1 MMGKGGSMESAPIR
15 AAEFFAGIGLVRTA
29 LERVKGAQVQVVWA
43 NDIKQAK
50 YDAYAAN
57 FPDAEDH
64 FVVLDI
70 RKLEPPDLPT
80 GIELATSSFPCIDLS
95 LAGNRRGL
103 VGEQSGMF
111 WEFAQIIE
119 SMSPRPSVILL
130 ENVHGFATSHGGKD
144 LADALHRLSGLD
156 YSLDVLAIDA
166 RHFVPQSRPRMF
178 IVGIQKDKLPAQAR
192 QAVPPVT
199 DARPAWVQAVHEKCR
214 QTLDMHYID
223 LPALP
228 EGPHDLDGFVETDVS
243 PELWWGED
251 RVEAFVQSLSYVQR
265 SRFEALLA
273 ADAITYRTAYRRTR
287 LGISTWELRKD
298 GIAGCLRTT
307 GGGSS
312 KQALVRLGRGSKSI
326 RWMTPREY
334 ANLMGA
340 HDYKLIVGTPNQQ
353 LFGFGDAVVV
363 DVIEWIGNHYLRPVL
378 RPDSSSTRE

>member
-1 MMGKGGSMESAPIR
+1 MDSAPVR

-29 LERVKGAQVQVVWA
+29 LERVKGAQIQVVWA

-64 FVVLDI
+64 FVVRDI
-70 RKLEPPDLPT
+70 RRIEASDLPT

-111 WEFAQIIE
+111 WEFAKIVE
-119 SMSPRPSVILL
+119 GMSPRPSVILL

-144 LADALHRLSGLD
+144 LEDALASLSKLS

-178 IVGIQKDKLPAQAR
+178 IVGIQQDKLPSQALHD
-192 QAVPPVT
+192 VPPLSDV
-199 DARPAWVQAVHEKCR
+199 RPAWVRAIHEKHR
-214 QTLDMHYID
+214 QTLGMHYID

-228 EGPHDLDGFVETDVS
+228 EGPRDLDGFVETDVAGD
-243 PELWWGED
+243 LWWDED
-251 RVEAFVQSLSYVQR
+251 RVDAFVRSLSDVQKA
-265 SRFEALLA
+265 RFEALLA
-273 ADAITYRTAYRRTR
+273 GDTISYRTAYRRTR
-287 LGISTWELRKD
+287 QGVSVWELRKD

-312 KQALVRLGRGSKSI
+312 KQALVRLGRGSKAI

-340 HDYKLIVGTPNQQ
+340 HEYKLLAGTPNQQ

-363 DVIEWIGNHYLRPVL
+363 DVIEWIGNKYLLPVL
-378 RPDSSSTRE
+378 RPAGAE

>member
-1 MMGKGGSMESAPIR
+1 MESAPIR

-50 YDAYAAN
+50 FDAYAAN

-64 FVVLDI
+64 FIVRDI
-70 RKLEPPDLPT
+70 QKLKKAELPPEV
-80 GIELATSSFPCIDLS
+80 ELATSSFPCIDLS

-111 WEFAQIIE
+111 WEFAKIVKG
-119 SMSPRPSVILL
+119 MSPRPRVILL
-130 ENVHGFATSHGGKD
+130 ENVHGFATSHKGED
-144 LADALHRLSGLD
+144 LRAALACLSKLG

-178 IVGIQKDKLPAQAR
+178 IIGIQKDKLPSQAR
-192 QAVPPVT
+192 QDVPPIT
-199 DARPAWVQAVHEKCR
+199 DVRPPWVQAVHEKHR
-214 QTLDMHYID
+214 QALDMHYID
-223 LPALP
+223 LPTLP
-228 EGPHDLDGFVETDVS
+228 EGPQDLDGFVETDVS
-243 PELWWGED
+243 ADLWWGED
-251 RVEAFVQSLSYVQR
+251 RVKAFVGSLSDVQKA
-265 SRFEALLA
+265 RFDALLA
-273 ADAITYRTAYRRTR
+273 ADTISYRTAYRRTR
-287 LGISTWELRKD
+287 QGVSTWELRKD

-312 KQALVRLGRGSKSI
+312 KQALVRLGRGSKAI

-340 HDYKLIVGTPNQQ
+340 HDYKLLAGTPNQQ

-363 DVIEWIGNHYLRPVL
+363 DVIEWIGNNYLRPVL
-378 RPDSSSTRE
+378 RPDSTASAE

>member
-1 MMGKGGSMESAPIR
+1 MESAPIR

-50 YDAYAAN
+50 RDAYAAN

-64 FVVLDI
+64 FIVEDI
-70 RKLEPPDLPT
+70 RNIEAPDLPP

-111 WEFAQIIE
+111 WEFAKVVKG
-119 SMSPRPSVILL
+119 MSPRPSVILL

-144 LADALHRLSGLD
+144 LTAALASLSELG
-156 YSLDVLAIDA
+156 YSLDVLAVDA

-178 IVGIQKDKLPAQAR
+178 IVGIQADKLPRQAR
-192 QAVPPVT
+192 RGVPPISDV
-199 DARPAWVQAVHEKCR
+199 RPAWVQAIHEKHR
-214 QTLDMHYID
+214 ETLDMHYVN
-223 LPALP
+223 LRALP
-228 EGPHDLDGFVETDVS
+228 EGPKDLDGFVETEVS
-243 PELWWGED
+243 SDLWWGEE
-251 RVEAFVQSLSYVQR
+251 RVEAFVGSLSEVQKA
-265 SRFEALLA
+265 RFDTLLA
-273 ADAITYRTAYRRTR
+273 ADTISYRTAYRRTR
-287 LGISTWELRKD
+287 QGVSTWELRKD
-298 GIAGCLRTT
+298 AIAGCLRTT

-312 KQALVRLGRGSKSI
+312 KQALVRLGRGSQAV

-340 HDYKLIVGTPNQQ
+340 HDYKLLAGTPNQQ

-363 DVIEWIGNHYLRPVL
+363 DVIEWIGNNYLLPVL
-378 RPDSSSTRE
+378 RPAGPE

>member
-1 MMGKGGSMESAPIR
+1 MESAPIR

-50 YDAYAAN
+50 FDAYAAN

-64 FVVLDI
+64 FLVRDI
-70 RKLEPPDLPT
+70 RKVQSQDLPA

-103 VGEQSGMF
+103 VGNQSGMF
-111 WEFAQIIE
+111 WEFAKIVE
-119 SMSPRPSVILL
+119 GMSPRPSVVLL
-130 ENVHGFATSHGGKD
+130 ENVHGFATSHKGED
-144 LADALHRLSGLD
+144 LAAALARLSKLN

-178 IVGIQKDKLPAQAR
+178 IVGIQKDKLPSQAR
-192 QAVPPVT
+192 HDVPLVT
-199 DARPAWVQAVHEKCR
+199 DTRPPWVQAIHEKHR
-214 QTLDMHYID
+214 QTLDMHHIE

-228 EGPHDLDGFVETDVS
+228 TGPQDLEGFVEADVTAN
-243 PELWWGED
+243 LWWGQD
-251 RVEAFVQSLSYVQR
+251 RVDAFVRSLSDIQKA
-265 SRFEALLA
+265 RFDALLA
-273 ADAITYRTAYRRTR
+273 ADAISYRTAYRRTR
-287 LGISTWELRKD
+287 QGVSVWELRKD

-312 KQALVRLGRGSKSI
+312 KQALVRLGRGSKAI

-340 HDYKLIVGTPNQQ
+340 HDYKLLAGTPNQQ

-363 DVIEWIGNHYLRPVL
+363 DVIEWLGNNYLLPVL
-378 RPDSSSTRE
+378 RPTSAE